1 MKAHQWRTRI
11 RHRWKVSPE
20 EARLIQESLRHKVVF
35 RPLNL
40 RNVRT
45 VAGLDQSYHPT
56 LRNRVFG
63 VAVVFSFPDL
73 QINEVSIAESQTIFP
88 YVPGLLSFRE
98 TPVLLKALKGL
109 KRRPDVIIADAQ
121 GYAHPRRFGAA
132 SHIGVLTGIPTVG
145 CAKTRLIGIYDEPGP
160 NRGSWSALV
169 DGDETI
175 GAVVRTRDRVAPV
188 FVSVGHLVDLP
199 SAIAL
204 VLATTSKYR
213 IPEPI
218 RAAHNLSNLARA
230 SRLSPKP

>member
-1 MKAHQWRTRI
+1 
-11 RHRWKVSPE
+11 
-20 EARLIQESLRHKVVF
+20 
-35 RPLNL
+35 
-40 RNVRT
+40 
-45 VAGLDQSYHPT
+45 LDQSYHPT

-230 SRLSPKP
+230 SRLLPKP

>member
-132 SHIGVLTGIPTVG
+132 SHVGVLTGIPTVG
-145 CAKTRLIGIYDEPGP
+145 CAKSRLIGLYDEPGP

-230 SRLSPKP
+230 SRFSPKP

>member
-20 EARLIQESLRHKVVF
+20 EARRIQESLRHKVVF

>member
-35 RPLNL
+35 RPLDL

-145 CAKTRLIGIYDEPGP
+145 CAKTRLIGLYDEPGP

-169 DGDETI
+169 DSDETI